1 MKYKISAVVLKIS
14 LLLPLSVS
22 VLASDQFAGVVT
34 SATPEATAA
43 GVSILEQGGNAI
55 DAAIAVSLALGISEP
70 AGSGVA
76 GQTVMLVH
84 PGNGEAPF
92 VINGTSWSPRE
103 IPDSVTRDQLRSGY
117 TASTV
122 PSTPRVLD
130 FAHREF
136 GSGSVAWSALVQP
149 AIELAENGFEVGPFR
164 ERAFR
169 YYGAILREQKT
180 AAEIYVRAD
189 GKDYQIGDRVIQ
201 RKSAAMLRRLAEH
214 GADDFYT
221 GEIAASIARDM
232 AANGGWITM
241 NDLQNFP
248 DPQIVEPLIGHFRG
262 YEVATLPPP
271 FGGWVAL
278 QIMNILQA
286 SHEQGL
292 PDDQDGFDL
301 AMLDALYLAHRS
313 RQLTPESDFYDYAD
327 DMAGKVSMQQARDLL
342 AAWQREIGG
351 ETTHFSVVD
360 ASGMAVAVTQSIDS
374 YFGAGVANPDFGFLY
389 NNYMQGF
396 RLDDENSPFSLREF
410 EMPYSSMAGT
420 VLSRDGQVELV
431 LGSPGSARI
440 ISAVAQVVAR
450 WAGGK
455 ADIVEAVAEP
465 RVHAVAGR
473 AVYIERTE
481 LSVPMLQGLATR
493 KFTLRRPQFGVAE
506 GFYDPYFGGVHAIAR
521 EGETWRGAAD
531 PRRDGAVGI
540 AFKRETE

>member
-1 MKYKISAVVLKIS
+1 MKFRVSAILFSIS
-14 LLLPLSVS
+14 LVSSLSSGVN
-22 VLASDQFAGVVT
+22 ADEQFAGVVS

-43 GVSILEQGGNAI
+43 GVAILERGGNAI
-55 DAAIAVSLALGISEP
+55 DAAVAVSLALGITEP

-103 IPDSVTRDQLRSGY
+103 IPDNVTRDQLRLGY

-136 GSGSVAWSALVQP
+136 GSGNLEWPALVQP
-149 AIELAENGFEVGPFR
+149 AIELADNGFVVGPFR

-169 YYGAILREQKT
+169 YYGNILREQET
-180 AAEIYVRAD
+180 AAEIYIRAD
-189 GKDYQIGDRVIQ
+189 GNDYQVGDRVFQ
-201 RKSAAMLRRLAEH
+201 HKSAAMLRRLAEH

-248 DPQIVEPLIGHFRG
+248 QPQIVEPLFGQYRG
-262 YEVATLPPP
+262 YDVATLPPP

-278 QIMNILQA
+278 QIMNILQV
-286 SHEQGL
+286 SHEEAL
-292 PDDQDGFDL
+292 PDDEDAFDL
-301 AMLDALYLAHRS
+301 AMLDALHLGHRS
-313 RQLTPESDFYDYAD
+313 RQLTPESSFYDYAD
-327 DMAGKVSMQQARDLL
+327 EMADQVSMQQARDLL
-342 AAWQREIGG
+342 AAWQRETGG

-396 RLDDENSPFSLREF
+396 RLNDEDSPFALREF

-420 VLSRDGQVELV
+420 VLSRNGQVDLV

-450 WAGGK
+450 WAEGK
-455 ADIVEAVAEP
+455 ADIVEAVAAP
-465 RVHAVAGR
+465 RVHSVANR
-473 AVYIERTE
+473 SAYIERTDMPPA
-481 LSVPMLQGLATR
+481 LLQGLAQR
-493 KFTLRRPQFGVAE
+493 QFTLRRPQFGVAS

-531 PRRDGAVGI
+531 PRRDGAVGV
-540 AFKRETE
+540 AYRRQGR